1 MNLAKFGRKWPKM
14 WPTCIFRPGEGSEG
28 LKNGFAERS
37 YRGAEPSYRGA
48 ERSYRGAVRS
58 YRGAERSYR
67 GAERSYRGA
76 QSYLG
81 GKKWPKSKISFC
93 LVHDSLRGTF

>member
-1 MNLAKFGRKWPKM
+1 MGFTYILK
-14 WPTCIFRPGEGSEG
+14 ISEHVYRG
-28 LKNGFAERS
+28 AEHVYRGAEHV
-37 YRGAEPSYRGA
+37 YRGAEPA
-48 ERSYRGAVRS
+48 
-58 YRGAERSYR
+58 
-67 GAERSYRGA
+67 YRGA

>member
-1 MNLAKFGRKWPKM
+1 M
-14 WPTCIFRPGEGSEG
+14 WPTCIFRPGEGLEG
-28 LKNGFAERS
+28 LKNGFEEPSRRGAEHA
-37 YRGAEPSYRGA
+37 YRGAEHA
-48 ERSYRGAVRS
+48 
-58 YRGAERSYR
+58 
-67 GAERSYRGA
+67 YRGA